1 MVGWHPRLNG
11 HEFAP
16 GQCCS
21 PYGLKEWDTTEKL
34 NKKKQNTA
42 NKMHLTRSPN
52 HRPNTLQVDF
62 KRNTEV
68 LFCKS
73 SDE

>member
-16 GQCCS
+16 GECCS
-21 PYGLKEWDTTEKL
+21 PCGLKEWDTTEKL
-34 NKKKQNTA
+34 NNNKQNIA

-52 HRPNTLQVDF
+52 HGPNTFQVDF
-62 KRNTEV
+62 KRNIEV